1 MKRFIETPTKKIFD
15 LIVVGGGITGAAVAY
30 DAALRGLSV
39 ALVEKGDFGGAT
51 SAATSKMIHGGL
63 RYLANGEFRLVRESL
78 RERRILSNIAPN
90 FVYPIPVLISNGNR
104 SIKIGMFL
112 YDILSFDKGWTW
124 DDGKKLPCHHSLAAS
139 RVMALEPEIRK
150 EVVKESVVYHDCLS
164 IAPERLTLAFI
175 RSAILCGA
183 VVANYA
189 RAEGFLFSG
198 GKKISGVHV
207 TDLVNNRPVDLTGRL
222 VVNCCGPWAD
232 ILIRQLENEISDKR
246 VRCSEGIHVITGKL
260 VNHHIVSHITSEN
273 KHVFLVP
280 WRNHTLIGTT
290 DREYVGDPDDFR
302 ISAEAI
308 LSLIADANR
317 LLNDKHAILREDV
330 LFAYGGLRPL
340 VEDQTTDVYHSS
352 RRYEIYDHAADGL
365 EGLITVE
372 GGKYTTSRNLA
383 EQVMKT
389 VGKKLK
395 HPLAKCRTGS
405 SYLSG
410 CEIGNM
416 EGFIRRIIGE
426 NKDFDAK
433 TVEWIGRN
441 YGTHYGLILEMARKD
456 KKLATPLNDDGEI
469 PAQALYAV
477 RNEMALTL
485 GDILFRRTG
494 IGTLGHPGQEALHA
508 IVDTAASHLKW
519 DSARKAREIESVEE
533 RYIFPGW
540 PTDI

>member
-1 MKRFIETPTKKIFD
+1 MKRFIETPTKKTFD

-30 DAALRGLSV
+30 DAASRGLSV

-104 SIKIGMFL
+104 SIRIGMFL
-112 YDILSFDKGWTW
+112 YDLLSYDKGWTW
-124 DDGKKLPCHHSLAAS
+124 DDSKKLPCHHSVAPS
-139 RVMALEPEIRK
+139 RVMALEPVIR
-150 EVVKESVVYHDCLS
+150 EEAIRDSVVYHDCLS

-175 RSAILCGA
+175 RSAIWCGA
-183 VVANYA
+183 AVANYT
-189 RAEGFLFSG
+189 RADRFLFSG
-198 GKKISGVHV
+198 RKKISGVQV
-207 TDLVNNRPVDLTGRL
+207 TDLANNRPVDLTGRL

-232 ILIRQLENEISDKR
+232 LLIRQLEKEKSDKR
-246 VRCSEGIHVITGKL
+246 VRRSEGIHVITGKL
-260 VNHHIVSHITSEN
+260 VNHHIVSHITSEK

-290 DREYVGDPDDFR
+290 DREYIGDPDDFR
-302 ISAEAI
+302 VSAEAI
-308 LSLIADANR
+308 RSLIADANR
-317 LLNDKHAILREDV
+317 LLSDKHAIRREDV

-389 VGKKLK
+389 VGKKLQ
-395 HPLAKCRTGS
+395 HPLGKCRTGS
-405 SYLSG
+405 SYLAG
-410 CEIGNM
+410 CEIANM
-416 EGFIRRIIGE
+416 ERFVRRITGE

-433 TVEWIGRN
+433 TVESLGRN
-441 YGTHYGLILEMARKD
+441 YGTQYGCILDMARKD
-456 KKLATPLNDDGEI
+456 RRLAKPLNDDGEI
-469 PAQALYAV
+469 AAQALYAV

-508 IVDTAASHLKW
+508 VADTAAACLGW
-519 DSARKAREIESVEE
+519 DKARKTREIETAEARFVLPE
-533 RYIFPGW
+533 
-540 PTDI
+540 